1 MKEETRELI
10 RSLTEAFGPSGQ
22 EEQVRELITSLVRPH
37 VDGVRTDAL
46 GNLICTRGPRR
57 AGTAGGPPG
66 TARAGTGTATAAS
79 GTAGAGGV
87 KKVMLAAHMDEI
99 GIMITHIDD
108 KGFLRFG
115 AIGGVSPHR
124 CLGQRVVVGNG
135 TLGVFGHEKLDDPKD
150 LKFEKMFVD
159 IGASSR
165 EEAGEKV
172 RIGDAAAFTRPLQ
185 RAGNRLVAKAMDDR
199 IGCAVLVEVARRLGA
214 SPHEVHF
221 VFTVQEEVGLR
232 GARTAAFGLAPDA
245 AIAVDVTTTGDTPK
259 AETMEVSLGKGAA
272 IKVKDASLICHPG
285 LRRSLEDTARA
296 HGIPYQLEILE
307 RGGTDAGAMQ
317 LAREGVPAGVVSVP
331 CRYVH
336 TPSEMVDEGDVEA
349 CIELLAKAL
358 EGPLE
363 W

>member
-1 MKEETRELI
+1 VDPVKEETRELI

-22 EEQVRELITSLVRPH
+22 EEQVRELIASLVHPY

-46 GNLICTRGPRR
+46 GNLICRRGPRP
-57 AGTAGGPPG
+57 GGNG
-66 TARAGTGTATAAS
+66 GTGAPGGS
-79 GTAGAGGV
+79 GGREGTAGAGAGAAPR
-87 KKVMLAAHMDEI
+87 KVMLAAHMDEI
-99 GIMITHIDD
+99 GIMVTHIDD

-115 AIGGVSPHR
+115 SIGGVDPYR
-124 CLGQRVVVGNG
+124 CLGQRVVFANG
-135 TLGVFGHEKLDDPKD
+135 TVGVFGHEKLDDPKD

-165 EEAGEKV
+165 EEAERKV

-214 SPHEVHF
+214 SPHEVYF

-232 GARTAAFGLAPDA
+232 GARTAAFGVAPDV
-245 AIAVDVTTTGDTPK
+245 AIAVDVTRTGDTPK
-259 AETMEVSLGKGAA
+259 AETMEVGLGKGAA
-272 IKVKDASLICHPG
+272 IKVKDASVICHPG
-285 LRRSLEDTARA
+285 LRRYLEDTARG

-317 LAREGVPAGVVSVP
+317 LTREGVPAGVVSIP

-349 CIELLAKAL
+349 CIELLVKAL
-358 EGPLE
+358 EGSLA

>member
-10 RSLTEAFGPSGQ
+10 RNLTEAFGPSGQ
-22 EEQVRELITSLVRPH
+22 EEQVRELIASLMRPH

-46 GNLICTRGPRR
+46 GNLICTRGARR
-57 AGTAGGPPG
+57 VGTAGGPAATAGRPG
-66 TARAGTGTATAAS
+66 AAGTATAE
-79 GTAGAGGV
+79 AGAGGG

-99 GIMITHIDD
+99 GIIVTHIDD

-115 AIGGVSPHR
+115 TIGGVMPHR
-124 CLGQRVVVGNG
+124 CLGQRVVFANG
-135 TLGVFGHEKLDDPKD
+135 TVGVFGHEKLDDPKD

-165 EEAGEKV
+165 AEAEEKV
-172 RIGDAAAFTRPLQ
+172 RIGDAAAFTRPLE

-199 IGCAVLVEVARRLGA
+199 IGCAVLVEVARRLGT
-214 SPHEVHF
+214 SPHEVYF

-232 GARTAAFGLAPDA
+232 GARTAAFGLAPDV
-245 AIAVDVTTTGDTPK
+245 AIAVDITLTGDTPK

-285 LRRSLEDTARA
+285 LRRSLEETARA
-296 HGIPYQLEILE
+296 HGITYQLEILE

-317 LAREGVPAGVVSVP
+317 LTREGVPAGVISVP
-331 CRYVH
+331 CRYAH

-349 CIELLAKAL
+349 CIELLVKAL